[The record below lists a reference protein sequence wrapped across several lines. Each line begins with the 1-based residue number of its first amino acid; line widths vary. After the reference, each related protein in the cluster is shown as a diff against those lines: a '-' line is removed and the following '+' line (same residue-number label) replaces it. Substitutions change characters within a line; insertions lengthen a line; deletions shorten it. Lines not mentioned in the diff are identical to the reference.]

1 MTALSLPE
9 SGVSLRSTA
18 IAATVSPE
26 ERDVLYDDFRPLV
39 RRLMSQYG
47 ADPGVREDLRGE
59 IYFRFCELVAAYD
72 PSRGIPIKPYLVRT
86 LTASIYSYARSR
98 WRLRQRESSL
108 DAAADWEIRPSSLN
122 PSDEWD
128 DQLMMR
134 SVLGALPDAIARLPL
149 RQRQV
154 VIWRYYESRSYEE
167 IAETLGI
174 QPATAR
180 SLLRYGIRALR
191 REIAALGLM

>member
-1 MTALSLPE
+1 
-9 SGVSLRSTA
+9 V
-18 IAATVSPE
+18 
-26 ERDVLYDDFRPLV
+26 RD
-39 RRLMSQYG
+39 
-47 ADPGVREDLRGE
+47 DLRGE
-59 IYFRFCELVAAYD
+59 IYYRFCELVAAYD
-72 PSRGIPIKPYLVRT
+72 PGRGIPIKPYLVRT
-86 LTASIYSYARSR
+86 LTASMYSYARSG

-108 DAAADWEIRPSSLN
+108 DADVDWELRPGTPN

-128 DQLMMR
+128 DQLMTR
-134 SVLGALPDAIARLPL
+134 SVLQALPDAIARLPL

-167 IAETLGI
+167 IAQTLEI

-191 REIAALGLM
+191 REIGAQGLLCVRRARNLGPLPAAPPREAGSRSLEPV

>member
-9 SGVSLRSTA
+9 SHVSVRSTA
-18 IAATVSPE
+18 VPATVSPQ
-26 ERDVLYDDFRPLV
+26 ERDALYDDFQPLV

-47 ADPGVREDLRGE
+47 TDPGVRDDLRGE
-59 IYFRFCELVAAYD
+59 IYYRFCELVAAYD
-72 PSRGIPIKPYLVRT
+72 PNRGIPIKPYLVRT
-86 LTASIYSYARSR
+86 LTASIYSYARSK

-108 DAAADWEIRPSSLN
+108 DAEADWELRPGSPN

-134 SVLGALPDAIARLPL
+134 NVLGALPDAIARLPL

-154 VIWRYYESRSYEE
+154 VIWRYYESRSYED
-167 IAETLGI
+167 IAATLGI

-191 REIAALGLM
+191 REIGAQGLL